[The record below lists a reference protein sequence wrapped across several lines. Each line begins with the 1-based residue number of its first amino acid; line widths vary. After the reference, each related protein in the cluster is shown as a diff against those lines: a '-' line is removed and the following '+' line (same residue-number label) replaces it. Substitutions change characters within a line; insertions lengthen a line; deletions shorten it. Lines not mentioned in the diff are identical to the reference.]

1 MELSTKLFKVLDTLD
16 RHEITTQRQLS
27 EHAGISL
34 GQVNYVLK
42 NLLQTG
48 LVKLGN
54 FRKNP
59 RKIGYAYLLTPK
71 GIEKRSSLASR
82 FIMTKLQEYQR
93 LQNQL
98 KEKLSHIE
106 INGQKRIVF
115 VGPSMIKDFLEST
128 IKDTRLNLELAGW
141 CQNYQDL
148 QSHEPDTFD
157 VALLCDSNTND
168 IKKIKA
174 ETKIPKKKLMSFW

>member
-1 MELSTKLFKVLDTLD
+1 MELSAKEFKVLDTLD

-42 NLLQTG
+42 NLLQRG

-71 GIEKRSSLASR
+71 GIETRSSMAARFVLA
-82 FIMTKLQEYQR
+82 KLQEYQR
-93 LQNQL
+93 LQHQL
-98 KEKLSHIE
+98 KEKLSCIE
-106 INGQKRIVF
+106 IKRQNRIIF
-115 VGPSMIKDFLEST
+115 VGPSMIKDFIEST
-128 IKDTRLNLELAGW
+128 IKKNRLNLVLAGW
-141 CQNYQDL
+141 CRNWEDL
-148 QSHEPDTFD
+148 KNHKPDTFD
-157 VALLCDSNTND
+157 VALLCNSNTND

-174 ETKIPKKKLMSFW
+174 ETNIPRNKLLSFW